1 MCVWHEGEDLTYF
14 SRGEIRGKAR
24 EDLLCVCVCVF
35 VCVCVKQVMHV
46 CVFVRGTRG
55 RASHILAGGGQGRG

>member
-46 CVFVRGTRG
+46 CQVLCVLSARK
-55 RASHILAGGGQGRG
+55 